1 MEEGTELNEL
11 NRIKMKQDGDDRDK
25 EREGP
30 DKVGEGS
37 RPGNLKV
44 S

>member
-1 MEEGTELNEL
+1 
-11 NRIKMKQDGDDRDK
+11 MKQDGDDRDK
-25 EREGP
+25 EREGL

-37 RPGNLKV
+37 RLGNFKV